1 MKFSCTVERK
11 ADGNWSARHSGST
24 VGTVE
29 VSAASRQAAL
39 DKLRNELQYRI
50 ELCPCSGV
58 SGDRAEVVVQ
68 DANQRL

>member
-1 MKFSCTVERK
+1 MKFSCTVQ
-11 ADGNWSARHSGST
+11 ALSSGIWQARHAGSS

-29 VSAASRQAAL
+29 VKAVTRSAAL
-39 DKLRNELQYRI
+39 EKLRNELQYRI

-68 DANQRL
+68 E

>member
-1 MKFSCTVERK
+1 MKFPCAVQPLG
-11 ADGNWSARHSGST
+11 DGIWLARHSGTT

-29 VSAASRQAAL
+29 VRAPSRQAAL

-58 SGDRAEVVVQ
+58 SGDRAEVVVEE
-68 DANQRL
+68 A

>member
-1 MKFSCTVERK
+1 MKFPCAVQPLS
-11 ADGNWSARHSGST
+11 DGNWLARHSGTT

-29 VSAASRQAAL
+29 VRAASRQAAL

-58 SGDRAEVVVQ
+58 SGDRAEVVVEEE
-68 DANQRL
+68 